1 MRNEDIKMI
10 WVCYLIMLAV
20 PYLMAGI
27 NVSIIV
33 CRIKTGKD
41 IRTMGSGNA
50 GLTNSLRVMG
60 KPAAAIVLI
69 GDVSKAALAVFLVRL
84 CFSLIGG
91 VNTADFAQEMKWVE
105 YMAVFMA
112 IVGHCFPIYY
122 GFKGGK
128 GVLAAVSGIYVLDW
142 RIASILLGIFIVI
155 VAISR
160 YVSLGSVISSSC
172 FCIVAALFGYFLNKD
187 PAWIANTIMA
197 AFCGGLIVVR
207 HHANLKRLIAHNEKK
222 LGEKAK

>member
-1 MRNEDIKMI
+1 MI
-10 WVCYLIMLAV
+10 WVCYIIMLAV

-27 NVSIIV
+27 NFSIIV

-50 GLTNSLRVMG
+50 GLTNSLRVLG
-60 KPAAAIVLI
+60 KPAAGIVLI
-69 GDVSKAALAVFLVRL
+69 GDVSKAALAVLLVRL
-84 CFSLIGG
+84 CFSWLGG
-91 VNTADFAQEMKWVE
+91 VNTADFTSQMKWAE

-112 IVGHCFPIYY
+112 IVGHCFPVYY

-128 GVLAAVSGIYVLDW
+128 GVLAAISGIFVLDW
-142 RIASILLGIFIVI
+142 RIACILLGIFIVI

-160 YVSLGSVISSSC
+160 YVSLGSVIASSC
-172 FCIVAALFGYFLNKD
+172 FCIASPLIGYFSDKD
-187 PAWIANTIMA
+187 PAWIVNTVIA
-197 AFCGGLIVVR
+197 AFCGALIVVR
-207 HHANLKRLIAHNEKK
+207 HKANIGRLKAHNEKK